1 MPSSRWS
8 SSTAWA
14 TSPRKEQ
21 NYLTPLEAAT
31 TPNLDEIAKDSAQGR
46 MIPAAPGITPG
57 SGPGHLGLFGYDPL
71 EFQVGRGVIE
81 ALGLGMELKP
91 GDVCARANFATLD
104 PKGIV
109 TDRRAGRIPT
119 ETCEKLC
126 AMLAAKIKKI
136 GDTDILIKAG
146 KEHRFVV
153 VFRGK
158 GLEGPLTDADP
169 NREGFAI
176 PTVKPR
182 DENNAGQKKMAA
194 LIADFYK
201 AALPIIAKEK
211 PANGFLMR
219 GIAHQPHIPLFEERY
234 KLKPA
239 CLAVYPMYKG
249 LAQLVGM
256 KKIEGPATIAE
267 QFERYLK
274 EYDNFDFFFIHYK
287 YTDKYGED
295 GNFMAK
301 MKAIEDF
308 DAALPI
314 LLRKKPDVLAITGDH
329 STPCAVK
336 GHSWHPQPVLLH
348 SAVERFGQAGTFHGN
363 RREQRLARRVCGEIS
378 HPPHAGQR
386 EDVRQVRGVSL
397 KIDFVGAEVTRHK
410 NISETPY
417 VDLLHYQTMN
427 LPNKLTVSRFVLTV
441 VFLWALF
448 WPWPI
453 PFRGTLALFFF
464 GACGHHGFSRWP
476 HRAQPRAHHQFRH
489 FDGPAGGQ
497 GHDLLGVHCVCREY
511 APETGR
517 TAQGRRLDGR
527 HHRRARTGHHR
538 FAAAG
543 GVEKHRAGRRKIRQ
557 TQDHLAN
564 RGHQCA
570 AGRGRL
576 SRMAA
581 VAAGHFHAVGGCIC

>member
-1 MPSSRWS
+1 MNLDALYSEL
-8 SSTAWA
+8 TLKTKTKLALVVLDGLGDIA
-14 TSPRKEQ
+14 TKEQ

-31 TPNLDEIAKDSAQGR
+31 TPNLDKLAKDSAQGR

-104 PKGIV
+104 AKGIV

-119 ETCEKLC
+119 ETCEKLVRH
-126 AMLAAKIKKI
+126 ARRQNQKNRRHEVI
-136 GDTDILIKAG
+136 IKAG

-182 DENNAGQKKMAA
+182 DPKKRSRKKWPK

-201 AALPIIAKEK
+201 AALPVIAKEK

-234 KLKPA
+234 LLKPA

-256 KKIEGPATIAE
+256 VKIEGPQTIKE
-267 QFERYLK
+267 QFERYLA
-274 EYDNFDFFFIHYK
+274 EYDNYDFFFIHYK

-301 MKAIEDF
+301 KKAIEDF

-329 STPCAVK
+329 STPCALQGPFVA
-336 GHSWHPQPVLLH
+336 
-348 SAVERFGQAGTFHGN
+348 SAAGAAALGVQRLGQAGTLHRN
-363 RREQRLARRVCGEIS
+363 RREQRLARRVPGEIP
-378 HPPHAGQR
+378 HPPDAGER
-386 EDVRQVRGVSL
+386 EDVRQVRRVIFGLGGLVHEAARQKFLRSNKIGNL
-397 KIDFVGAEVTRHK
+397 K
-410 NISETPY
+410 
-417 VDLLHYQTMN
+417 MN

-453 PFRGTLALFFF
+453 PFHNTLALFFF
-464 GACGHHGFSRWP
+464 CL
-476 HRAQPRAHHQFRH
+476 
-489 FDGPAGGQ
+489 AGVT
-497 GHDLLGVHCVCREY
+497 DF
-511 APETGR
+511 
-517 TAQGRRLDGR
+517 LDGR
-527 HHRRARTGHHR
+527 IARS
-538 FAAAG
+538 
-543 GVEKHRAGRRKIRQ
+543 
-557 TQDHLAN
+557 
-564 RGHQCA
+564 RGLITNF
-570 AGRGRL
+570 G
-576 SRMAA
+576 
-581 VAAGHFHAVGGCIC
+581 I